1 MNVTTIQINEIKNSL
16 RAAQATCDFLDDPKL
31 VRTAFK
37 RHGSYCQLTF
47 PEYQQWIK
55 KRTPYFQGRV
65 SGIKATMRVLGIK
78 MAKKQATERE

>member
-16 RAAQATCDFLDDPKL
+16 KAAQATCDFLDNSKL
-31 VRTAFK
+31 ARTAFK

-47 PEYQQWIK
+47 SEYQQWIK

-65 SGIKATMRVLGIK
+65 SGIKATMQVLGIK
-78 MAKKQATERE
+78 KAKKQATKGE